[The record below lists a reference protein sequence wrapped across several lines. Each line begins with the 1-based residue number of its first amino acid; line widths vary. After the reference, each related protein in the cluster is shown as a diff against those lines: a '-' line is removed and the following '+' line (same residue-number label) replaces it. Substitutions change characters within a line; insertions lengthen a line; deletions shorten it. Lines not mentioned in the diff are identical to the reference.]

1 MKSAD
6 FLDAVRAKHGLTSD
20 YQVHKFLRIAQSR
33 VSMYRTGRREFD
45 SKTCHLVA
53 NALDVDPAW
62 VMVEI
67 QVERANRTEDRDAW
81 QRVADLVKVAS
92 VVSVLALAVLLEVDA
107 PTVENAGV
115 GVVCILCLV
124 ACAAAWRHFR
134 STRRT
139 DTKHRTL
146 SGRPAAAQSAA
157 SGSRSRTPRYGLIAA
172 FVLVSGCASSPSERA
187 WQAMHLVDV
196 AQTISGAARDACFFE
211 RDPFTRRLIGRQP
224 STEAVIA
231 WGVGVGVAHYAL
243 DRWLT
248 NSGHADKKWVQILRA
263 VDLGAKGFT
272 IGRNHQIGIRVF
284 GDNHCSGRP

>member
-81 QRVADLVKVAS
+81 QRVADLVKIAGVA
-92 VVSVLALAVLLEVDA
+92 SVLALAVLLEVDA
-107 PTVENAGV
+107 PALENAGV
-115 GVVCILCLV
+115 GVLCILCYIALRALWRTFQPDRHTHPKPRTPIGHPRGAQSF
-124 ACAAAWRHFR
+124 ACIATLAL
-134 STRRT
+134 
-139 DTKHRTL
+139 L
-146 SGRPAAAQSAA
+146 SGC
-157 SGSRSRTPRYGLIAA
+157 T
-172 FVLVSGCASSPSERA
+172 SSPAEKA
-187 WQAMHLVDV
+187 WQTMHLVDV
-196 AQTISGAARDACFFE
+196 AQTINGAARDPCFHE

-224 STEAVIA
+224 STESVLL
-231 WGVGVGVAHYAL
+231 WGVGVGVTHYAL

-248 NSGHADKKWVQILRA
+248 NSGHANKKWVRILRA

>member
-6 FLDAVRAKHGLTSD
+6 FLDAVRAKHGFTSD

-81 QRVADLVKVAS
+81 QRVADLVKVAG
-92 VVSVLALAVLLEVDA
+92 VASVLALAVFLEVDA
-107 PTVENAGV
+107 PTLENAGV
-115 GVVCILCLV
+115 GVLCILCYI

-134 STRRT
+134 PTRRT

-146 SGRPAAAQSAA
+146 SGRRATAQDVENRSHFTISLAAGREARNAKRVAGLRQ
-157 SGSRSRTPRYGLIAA
+157 RSRNY
-172 FVLVSGCASSPSERA
+172 S
-187 WQAMHLVDV
+187 
-196 AQTISGAARDACFFE
+196 
-211 RDPFTRRLIGRQP
+211 RQ
-224 STEAVIA
+224 
-231 WGVGVGVAHYAL
+231 W
-243 DRWLT
+243 
-248 NSGHADKKWVQILRA
+248 
-263 VDLGAKGFT
+263 
-272 IGRNHQIGIRVF
+272 
-284 GDNHCSGRP
+284 DNFHTC